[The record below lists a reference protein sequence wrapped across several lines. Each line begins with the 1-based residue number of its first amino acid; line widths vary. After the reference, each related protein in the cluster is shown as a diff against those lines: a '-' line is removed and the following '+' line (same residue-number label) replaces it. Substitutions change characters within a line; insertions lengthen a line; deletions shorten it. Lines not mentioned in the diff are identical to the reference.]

1 MKKIVFATSNQH
13 KISEAK
19 AILLP
24 LGYEVISLK
33 ELNIEL
39 DVKET
44 GTTFQENSMIKAM
57 YIYEKTHLPTIADDS
72 GLEISALHNFP
83 GIFSARFLYDMD
95 YTTKNNYILHML
107 EDVDNRKARFVCAL
121 SYVDDNVSKV
131 FTGYIYGRIADH
143 IIGENGF
150 GYDPIFYV
158 EKYQTTTGNMPTE
171 LKNKISHRYKALK
184 KLGAYL
190 SHD

>member
-1 MKKIVFATSNQH
+1 MKKVVFATGNAH
-13 KISEAK
+13 KIEEAK

-24 LGYEVISLK
+24 LGYEIISLK
-33 ELNIEL
+33 DLNLDL

-44 GTTFQENSMIKAM
+44 GKTFSENSMIKAK
-57 YIYEKTHLPTIADDS
+57 YIFEKTHLPTIADDS
-72 GLEISALHNFP
+72 GLEIKALNNFP

-121 SYVDDNVSKV
+121 SYVDENIEKT
-131 FTGYIYGRIADH
+131 FLGYIYGTIAHH
-143 IIGENGF
+143 IIGEGGF

-158 EKYQTTTGNMPTE
+158 EKYGTTTGNMPSE
-171 LKNKISHRYKALK
+171 LKNKISHRYNALK
-184 KLGAYL
+184 KLGAFL
-190 SHD
+190 KND